1 MRSCDGRARGGAR
14 GMAVPRGARQ
24 RGLGVIEVLVAL
36 VVVSLGVLGVA
47 GLQMT
52 GMQHGSGSLHRTV
65 ALALA
70 EDLAERMRTVA
81 AGSDGLPSGP
91 GTYDDF
97 DSATLGAGFC
107 DAPPVPYCDARG
119 GAPAQACDVAELV
132 AFDRAVIAC
141 GASRWEAGTD
151 GTGVLGG
158 ALPAGTIAVACD
170 EAPCTP
176 RSVRTITVGWTE
188 GDVIAPGAGTD
199 RRVTMS
205 LRP

>member
-1 MRSCDGRARGGAR
+1 MRPRGDGSR
-14 GMAVPRGARQ
+14 RGARAVPHGARE

-81 AGSDGLPSGP
+81 AGAVGLPSGP

-107 DAPPVPYCDARG
+107 DAPPVPYCDVRRG
-119 GAPAQACDVAELV
+119 TPAQACDVAELV

-158 ALPAGTIAVACD
+158 ALPAGTIAVAC

-188 GDVIAPGAGTD
+188 GEVVAPGAGTD
-199 RRVTMS
+199 RRVTMR